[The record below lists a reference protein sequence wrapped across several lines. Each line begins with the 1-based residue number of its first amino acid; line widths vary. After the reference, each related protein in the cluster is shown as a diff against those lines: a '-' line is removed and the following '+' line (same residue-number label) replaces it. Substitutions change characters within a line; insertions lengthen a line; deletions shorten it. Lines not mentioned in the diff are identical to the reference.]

1 MKTTIKIA
9 DRLIELMTLK
19 GINNSTLAAEIGVS
33 NVTVGRWVNGN
44 NSFKLSN
51 CLKLVNYFNCSL
63 DFLTGRSDI
72 TIDFVPK
79 NCPPL
84 YNHIRQ
90 LMQKKGISRNEINH
104 KTTIKSSHFV
114 DWNKGRDPHIVS
126 LIELADYLDVT
137 LDELV
142 GRDS

>member
-1 MKTTIKIA
+1 MAVKIFHFKHNRNNNNLRRNKMKTTIKIA

-90 LMQKKGISRNEINH
+90 LMQKKGNI
-104 KTTIKSSHFV
+104 
-114 DWNKGRDPHIVS
+114 
-126 LIELADYLDVT
+126 AQ
-137 LDELV
+137 
-142 GRDS
+142 